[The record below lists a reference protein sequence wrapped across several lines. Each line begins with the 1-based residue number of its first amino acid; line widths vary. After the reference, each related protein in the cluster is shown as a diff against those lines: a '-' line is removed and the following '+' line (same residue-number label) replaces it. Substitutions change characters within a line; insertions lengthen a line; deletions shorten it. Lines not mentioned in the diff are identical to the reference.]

1 MPFII
6 GANLVVDLKIVD
18 IIGYLINPITKFI
31 FNVSGKSALVFVISM
46 VSGYPVGAKLA
57 SELRNNNQI
66 SKFEGQRLISFC
78 STSGPLFIVGSVATG
93 MFKNPSLGYLMLICH
108 YLAAISVGIFFRGYG
123 KEHIGSD
130 NISLKINILMCFMRS
145 AFPDAP

>member
-1 MPFII
+1 MVKINKKKIINFFFPALVVITLILGIVSYPNESILAAKNGLSVWVNILIPSLLPFII

-66 SKFEGQRLISFC
+66 SKFE
-78 STSGPLFIVGSVATG
+78 A
-93 MFKNPSLGYLMLICH
+93 
-108 YLAAISVGIFFRGYG
+108 
-123 KEHIGSD
+123 
-130 NISLKINILMCFMRS
+130 
-145 AFPDAP
+145 